1 MIEQADPAEQAA
13 DQQAVQQQTPE
24 RDLALDM
31 VRRGLIGGPVLVG
44 VCTGIWGW
52 DGLWSSG
59 YALGL
64 ILVNFWLAASL
75 ITWSLRISAT
85 LLMAAVLGGYFIR
98 LGILTGAYFLVRNI
112 AWFDALPFV
121 ITLVAAHIVL
131 LVWETRYVSMS
142 LAYPGLKP
150 QGVRS

>member
-1 MIEQADPAEQAA
+1 MADQAA
-13 DQQAVQQQTPE
+13 AQPEAGQEAPE
-24 RDLALDM
+24 RAMAQDI

-44 VCTGIWGW
+44 VCAGVWGF

-75 ITWSLRISAT
+75 ITWSMRISPT
-85 LLMAAVLGGYFIR
+85 MLMAGVLGGYFIR
-98 LGILTGAYFLVRNI
+98 LGILTGAYFLVRNTG
-112 AWFDALPFV
+112 WFEALPFV

-131 LVWETRYVSMS
+131 LVWETRFVSMS

-150 QGVRS
+150 QGARS

>member
-1 MIEQADPAEQAA
+1 MAERPVSTGEEAPEK
-13 DQQAVQQQTPE
+13 AVAF
-24 RDLALDM
+24 DII
-31 VRRGLIGGPVLVG
+31 RRGMIGGPVLVG
-44 VCTGIWGW
+44 ICAGVWGF

-64 ILVNFWLAASL
+64 ILANFWLAASL
-75 ITWSLRISAT
+75 ITWSVRISPT
-85 LLMAAVLGGYFIR
+85 MLMAGVMGGYFIR
-98 LGILTGAYFLVRNI
+98 LGILTGAFFLVRN
-112 AWFDALPFV
+112 AGWFEALPFV

-150 QGVRS
+150 QGAAQ

>member
-1 MIEQADPAEQAA
+1 MA
-13 DQQAVQQQTPE
+13 DQPTAMGEEVPE
-24 RDLALDM
+24 RAIAIDM

-44 VCTGIWGW
+44 VCAGVWGL

-59 YALGL
+59 YALML

-75 ITWSLRISAT
+75 ITWSMRISAT
-85 LLMAAVLGGYFIR
+85 MLMAGVMGGYFIR
-98 LGILTGAYFLVRNI
+98 LGILTGAYFLVRNTG
-112 AWFDALPFV
+112 WFEALPFV

-142 LAYPGLKP
+142 LAHPGLKP
-150 QGVRS
+150 QGARS

>member
-1 MIEQADPAEQAA
+1 MA
-13 DQQAVQQQTPE
+13 DQPTAMGEEVPE
-24 RDLALDM
+24 RAIAIDM

-44 VCTGIWGW
+44 VCAGVWGL

-59 YALGL
+59 YALML

-75 ITWSLRISAT
+75 ITWSMRISAT
-85 LLMAAVLGGYFIR
+85 MLMAGVMGGYFIR
-98 LGILTGAYFLVRNI
+98 LGILTGAYFLVRNTG
-112 AWFDALPFV
+112 WFEALPFV

-142 LAYPGLKP
+142 LAHPSLKP
-150 QGVRS
+150 QGARS

>member
-1 MIEQADPAEQAA
+1 MAEHQAA
-13 DQQAVQQQTPE
+13 SDQAMSEEAPE
-24 RDLALDM
+24 KALAQDII
-31 VRRGLIGGPVLVG
+31 RRGLIGGPVLVG
-44 VCTGIWGW
+44 VCAGVWGF

-64 ILVNFWLAASL
+64 ILLNFWLAASL
-75 ITWSLRISAT
+75 ITWSVRISPT
-85 LLMAAVLGGYFIR
+85 MLLAGVMGGYFIR
-98 LGILTGAYFLVRNI
+98 LAILTGAYFLVRNTG
-112 AWFDALPFV
+112 WFEALPFV

-150 QGVRS
+150 QGAAQ

>member
-1 MIEQADPAEQAA
+1 MTEQPT
-13 DQQAVQQQTPE
+13 AVGEEAPE
-24 RDLALDM
+24 RAIAIDM

-44 VCTGIWGW
+44 VCAGVWGF

-64 ILVNFWLAASL
+64 VLANFWLAASF
-75 ITWSLRISAT
+75 ITWSLRISPT
-85 LLMAAVLGGYFIR
+85 LLMAGVMGGYVIR
-98 LGILTGAYFLVRNI
+98 LGILTGAYLLVRNTG
-112 AWFDALPFV
+112 WFETLPFV
-121 ITLVAAHIVL
+121 ITLFAAYSVL

-150 QGVRS
+150 QGAAQ